1 MNNMKELRFLVTFE
15 TEKEDLTNEEIQMI
29 MKKVGHTSVTVI
41 PNLETYERIIILS
54 LKEVQ
59 IIKE

>member
-1 MNNMKELRFLVTFE
+1 MKEMKFLLKYE
-15 TEKEDLTNEEIQMI
+15 TEKEDITDEEIQMI

-59 IIKE
+59 IVKE

>member
-1 MNNMKELRFLVTFE
+1 MKFLLKYE
-15 TEKEDLTNEEIQMI
+15 TEKEDITDEEIQMI

-59 IIKE
+59 IVKE